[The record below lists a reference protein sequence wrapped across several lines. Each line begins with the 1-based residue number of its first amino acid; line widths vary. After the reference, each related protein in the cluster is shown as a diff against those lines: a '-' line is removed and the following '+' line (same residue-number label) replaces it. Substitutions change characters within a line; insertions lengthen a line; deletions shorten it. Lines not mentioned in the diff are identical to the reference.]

1 MQSLSIRAIRAIRVR
16 FFIIANSAI
25 KRIKRFLYN
34 IHGCFG
40 SVAAVSCRRSNKNA
54 N

>member
-16 FFIIANSAI
+16 FFFITANSAI
-25 KRIKRFLYN
+25 KRVNRFLYN

-40 SVAAVSCRRSNKNA
+40 SVAAVSCRHSNKKR
-54 N
+54 